1 MQSPLEA
8 LLTDRTVS
16 VFSARRTRLEFIADI
31 DVALKEVEAAYV
43 SIKAAN
49 RSPVKQALNL
59 LRRASKLNLRPMLH
73 DDSENATVVSLAQEV
88 SSGRRTLISLQPSE
102 IQLLQRALRT
112 RRNSLTPIS
121 ALPTEVLTPIL
132 ELCPTIAVDGPD
144 FKTANFIRE
153 VTLSHVCRRWRAIT
167 LKSSTFWSNIILS
180 RPRWA
185 LEMLHRSPAAPL
197 AVGVDLDSVLPK
209 QIAARDLVLAQL
221 FRIRELRLHMAA
233 QHLRLHMAAQRIP
246 APLLL
251 PAPVLETLHLHFSG
265 LSGFAVPVN
274 MFAAEVP
281 RLRHLSLQ
289 HCSLQWDSLLW
300 ANLVSLELIHSPIQ
314 VDLLASMRHLRTLTL
329 IGSISAISGAL
340 VQPVPLARLESLTL
354 TGSSLLCCRFLRAVS
369 VPTSR
374 IVLHTPYS
382 AVHMRGVW
390 EALERHRADAAEPV
404 VCGLTFKDRHRYE
417 SEGEG
422 EVFEVG
428 LISNQ
433 SIGRSAPSSHP
444 PRYVVRLS
452 GADSFLPWREDAI
465 STLLTILSL
474 GHVRALT
481 LQCAALCV
489 APELHRKRFRSVAV
503 HRGAVDVFASTL
515 AGDPLMAAGNPFA
528 IPAVHYPRLR
538 SLEFHGIAFGGDSE
552 PEERHNGMEGILD
565 WLAQRK
571 RLFLAIEEIWLVGC
585 TLTAAE
591 YGSLKEVVGH
601 VYVEDG

>member
-8 LLTDRTVS
+8 LLTDHRTVS
-16 VFSARRTRLEFIADI
+16 VFSARRARLEFIADI
-31 DVALKEVEAAYV
+31 DVALKEVEAAHV
-43 SIKAAN
+43 SVKAAN
-49 RSPVKQALNL
+49 RSPVRQALNL
-59 LRRASKLNLRPMLH
+59 LRRASKLNLRPVLH
-73 DDSENATVVSLAQEV
+73 DENAIVVSLAQEV
-88 SSGRRTLISLQPSE
+88 SSGRRTLIALQPSE

-112 RRNSLTPIS
+112 RRNSLVPIS

-132 ELCPTIAVDGPD
+132 ELCPTIAVDGPG

-153 VTLSHVCRRWRAIT
+153 ATLSHVCRRWRGIT
-167 LKSSTFWSNIILS
+167 LESSTFWSNIVLS
-180 RPRWA
+180 RPSWA
-185 LEMLHRSPAAPL
+185 LEMLHRSPRGP
-197 AVGVDLDSVLPK
+197 
-209 QIAARDLVLAQL
+209 ARTQL

-233 QHLRLHMAAQRIP
+233 QHIP

-265 LSGFAVPVN
+265 LLEFAIPEN
-274 MFAAEVP
+274 LFAAEVP

-289 HCSLQWDSLLW
+289 YCSLEWDSPLW
-300 ANLVSLELIHSPIQ
+300 ANLVSLELIHSPIH

-329 IGSISAISGAL
+329 TESFSAMSGARA
-340 VQPVPLARLESLTL
+340 QPVALARLESLTL

-369 VPTSR
+369 VPASR

-404 VCGLTFKDRHRYE
+404 VCGLAFKDRHRH
-417 SEGEG
+417 EGEG
-422 EVFEVG
+422 EGEGEDSVFEIG
-428 LISNQ
+428 LTSNQ

-444 PRYVVRLS
+444 PRYVARLS
-452 GADSFLPWREDAI
+452 GADALLPWREDAI
-465 STLLTILSL
+465 STLLTTLSL

-489 APELHRKRFRSVAV
+489 APALHRKRFRSVAV
-503 HRGAVDVFASTL
+503 HRGAVGVFASTL

-538 SLEFHGIAFGGDSE
+538 SLAFHGIAFGGDAE
-552 PEERHNGMEGILD
+552 AEERHNGMEGILD

-571 RLFLAIEEIWLVGC
+571 RLCLAIEEIRLVGC

-601 VYVEDG
+601 VYVEAG